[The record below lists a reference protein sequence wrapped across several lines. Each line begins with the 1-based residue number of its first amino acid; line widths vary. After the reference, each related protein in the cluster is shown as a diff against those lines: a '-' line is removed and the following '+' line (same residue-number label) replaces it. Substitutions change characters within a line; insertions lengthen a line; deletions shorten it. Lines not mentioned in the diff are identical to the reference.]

1 MKCNICGTQSAD
13 NAVFCGGCGNPL
25 KAVAPISATA
35 PATSQNC
42 PKCGT
47 QARMEAVFC
56 PSCGFRLKAAAP
68 PPPVVG
74 IPHPVAPP
82 PYGQPGV
89 QPPLYAPPPYGQP
102 QYAPPGQY
110 PPGQYPV
117 GQYPPG
123 YYSAPAAS
131 PPKKKHKGAFVA
143 VLIVLLLVV
152 VGAGSYVVFGDS
164 LRRAVLGTKNA
175 YALIEAKN
183 LKEDFADLVD
193 EMARVGNLNERAA
206 KGGNQVDLQLTLDEA
221 GLGLDAKTAAA
232 IAGITLQN
240 RLQIDQVS
248 GKPVYFNTLGL
259 LVGTEKIMTL
269 DAFTDGAS
277 ILLGL
282 PEVLASYVKIDPAAM
297 ADSVSGGTVDPASAA
312 NALEALTTLDVSID
326 RKALEGSLYSVAEI
340 LLKHVDKAEFKS
352 GQELSAGG
360 VSASYDM
367 YTISLTNEGAKA
379 MILDI
384 LRFARE
390 DKPIYN
396 LVGRAMALQADGSY
410 EPLPMKDYQANIDEL
425 IASIEDTAEPADPS
439 TVISMVSYVDSSENI
454 VGRDIQVFN
463 TDGSEQI
470 RFFYAHPTSGNR
482 SAVMY
487 EVDSD
492 TNPVTFLSAYEVK
505 NDLKTG
511 SASMM
516 SNGSE
521 LFRIEYENY
530 NVIEKDGLHYPV
542 GTATVLPSTDAGLP
556 VESIVFDA
564 KMVKTD
570 YLVDLSIPGFGKLSV
585 TYARI
590 PASAIAIPDLSKEPA
605 VDVTDTEALQGLMTE
620 DAMNRLMAV
629 LEKLGIP
636 LEGLQ
641 IGTP

>member
-1 MKCNICGTQSAD
+1 
-13 NAVFCGGCGNPL
+13 
-25 KAVAPISATA
+25 
-35 PATSQNC
+35 
-42 PKCGT
+42 
-47 QARMEAVFC
+47 MEAVFC